1 MSSTAKIKRQERA
14 DRLMNN
20 IPWFR
25 LKMGDIFRSMVMPI
39 AILTFLSIVYGVL
52 DSVQRNITIKNTTI
66 SNNITYAKLIFEKLI
81 GFVPMITAI
90 SVATTFSS
98 NRTLGAITTFIGW
111 VCFIAIQSVF
121 IKFNGTSYE
130 FLGIKTLKNIIGTN
144 SINRL
149 EIPGLSQSI
158 IYVNSNMI
166 VGFLVGYVNALIL
179 SKISKRV
186 SSLTNITFIA
196 LVIAVVLSMA
206 LGVLH
211 SLTVISLTKG
221 LEQSKDIFTGSKLSK
236 NSLNHFLGVLITSAI
251 YPMQLQGLTENL
263 YSPIMNPYYKIILAL
278 FVLPLVA
285 LVLVNNAKKGNKKFA
300 FSLYLT
306 AIIAS
311 VALGQYQPILL
322 TIFFASPLLFLII
335 GAALPAFASWIIAYV
350 GVGISANPIKSG
362 DLVDFI
368 RNFIIP
374 FIKKDAAYKKAWIIL
389 IIGAVA
395 EVVAALIAHFYIK
408 YTKVCVLGKANVVKK
423 MFAYEYI
430 TENNYV
436 VFAKYHD
443 KDVRNPIRHQV
454 ADEMLNK
461 ASLLLEKENIDAAN
475 GLSDSAHRMGYTK
488 EVSINSEGE
497 GFEVGG
503 AGKYKIDDQPT
514 ALNDLN
520 VDDLFNSPIEKG
532 LLEAP
537 LLDLNIP
544 NQETTTLNSLN
555 VMNEGLEDIS
565 DFSEF
570 NSPESPEQYNSIFMP
585 ESFEYTT
592 ELTPDVDSP
601 LNIQEATLS
610 QPSFGPI
617 DNNVQQIDSTNFD
630 EQNFDVQN
638 LDESMFES
646 SNQPYDLETPM
657 DNLMLESN
665 INPDGMSSDE
675 LSEQEIPGDSIDYNF
690 DDLNI
695 SEENSDLNDL
705 DNEENEEEYVLEDE
719 NVNNNDEVIAE
730 ESPSTKEFEEMVEVE
745 NEKPIQF
752 MTSEEQHSVSSESN
766 DDETKALKRR
776 IAELEAEKN
785 AIQPTYVETIKFIGD
800 ESSDI
805 KPDLDNKQSESTIS
819 LENQKENIDNA
830 NNNEQISEL
839 EKQIAELKEQ
849 LNNKQQ
855 QVQPTYVETI
865 KYLDNPSTQ
874 NKQPE
879 YIYNFNEEKT
889 VPVEQS
895 SLVHQDEAKEIQ
907 PIVKEEYVKYSPQQE
922 TYTSA
927 VDDRTVEQ
935 LINIMDSRKQAND
948 AILKN
953 VVESQTKNDLLVTS
967 LNTKFDY
974 VDKELNNKI
983 SSLELKN
990 KELEDKN
997 KHLEDVVYE
1006 LSKTVEREIN
1016 LRKEYESNI
1025 EKTIELHLL
1034 EKNLSTSKSSSDDII
1049 LQQKTQEDKEFVL
1062 SDNNTQTEKGSLT
1075 SDENAI
1081 LVEEDDKNSEQ
1092 NLEKLEEFDEKS
1104 AKDTAKD
1111 NFDETYVLDLSNVET
1126 ISDNNLNIDNQENI
1140 SSDVESSSVSEQIES
1155 ESEPKD
1161 IVEEI
1166 KDEQD
1171 TNAEQQDESEMVE
1184 ASDSNDEYVLE
1195 NENNELNIYED
1206 LLTSSNSENLKE
1218 NSDQPLE
1225 LANTEIK
1232 SNSLELEEEQSFL
1245 EVLDNLEDMQEVDEN
1260 NNENL
1265 SLGENESNEL
1275 LTEDLLDDS
1284 SEESNESEMVEASN
1298 ANDEYILDG
1307 ENNNE
1312 LVLENSKPQPG
1323 DDEIDEIIDSEKSNK
1338 NEKELSEEEV
1348 KEEMIESSEDSDT
1361 NDEYQLDSLE
1371 ENNNDFEIA
1380 KEDDSISNEFVE
1392 SNNEEE
1398 ILSSNAEKPLMEQ
1411 KETMISSNKEE
1422 HKTINSQD
1430 IEKTVEQIV
1439 DIIELKNKESKSE
1452 FEKTMLMEFASMNEK
1467 LSNLIYAMSQQN
1479 SGKPVINIINKIDR
1493 SLLGPEHTQGI
1504 ENKNETIYQEVS
1516 GQEISTY
1523 DESEL
1528 LNNNQMISYDF
1539 EGNQQDLT
1547 NYSNDF
1553 ENQQFDNVNFD
1564 NFQFDEN
1571 GQIEE
1576 GFLPVADN
1584 QELNSNVDFDNIDF
1598 DSLSFDDSLNLNY
1611 IPENNEEKVEES
1623 SNDDEQL
1630 ELLDESQT
1638 SDSDQQIKNDEDIV
1652 EASSTSEVK
1661 NEDNDKEFDFSSL
1674 DNFEDE
1680 LTKEMTLEEENGVIN
1695 NNENIS
1701 INDND
1706 ETSNNDEQLEL
1717 LDESQQASDLNEE
1730 TNTDE
1735 NIENDN
1741 LDISQEFSDLSKDDL
1756 INNDELSDESLE
1768 LADGETIEPEEE
1780 LQELDSFDMDED
1792 EANSLAN
1799 LSSGLSF
1806 DEESNDEQSLM
1817 SEGLTSEENLDV
1829 VRQKMF
1835 SFETK
1840 IKHFMILSP
1849 LLGEIIS
1856 QTPTSI
1862 EVLSS
1867 SGKLIMPNDAVVEY
1881 ISENRDKYIVN
1892 IYGVKMEVLMN
1903 APLEKTHKQRL
1914 HNKIYANEGK
1924 KLYKGDFFLDGNK
1937 KYYSENGDQMILTF
1951 RILPGNYDVYAI
1963 RHMNKKLS
1971 KWDGIFEISLN
1982 KSFDTKS
1989 RTAHVVEDDTKE
2001 N

>member
-196 LVIAVVLSMA
+196 LVIAIALSMA

-211 SLTVISLTKG
+211 SLTIVSLTKG

-311 VALGQYQPILL
+311 VALGQYHPILL

-475 GLSDSAHRMGYTK
+475 GLSDSAHKMGYTK

-503 AGKYKIDDQPT
+503 AGKYKVDDQPT

-544 NQETTTLNSLN
+544 NQEITTLNNLN

-565 DFSEF
+565 DFNEF
-570 NSPESPEQYNSIFMP
+570 TSPESPEQYNSIFMP
-585 ESFEYTT
+585 QSFEYTT

-610 QPSFGPI
+610 QPSFEPI
-617 DNNVQQIDSTNFD
+617 NNNVQQMDSTNFD

-646 SNQPYDLETPM
+646 SNQPYDLETPI
-657 DNLMLESN
+657 DNLMLEPN
-665 INPDGMSSDE
+665 INLEETSSDE
-675 LSEQEIPGDSIDYNF
+675 LSEQEIPTDSIDYDF

-695 SEENSDLNDL
+695 SEENSDLSDL
-705 DNEENEEEYVLEDE
+705 DNEEEYVLEDE
-719 NVNNNDEVIAE
+719 NTIKNDEVVVE
-730 ESPSTKEFEEMVEVE
+730 ENPSTKESEELVEVE
-745 NEKPIQF
+745 NENPIQF
-752 MTSEEQHSVSSESN
+752 MTSEEQHSVSNESN
-766 DDETKALKRR
+766 DDAETKALKRR

-785 AIQPTYVETIKFIGD
+785 AIQPTYVETIKFIGE
-800 ESSDI
+800 ESSDA
-805 KPDLDNKQSESTIS
+805 KSDLDSKQVEPSIS
-819 LENQKENIDNA
+819 VETQQENIDNSS
-830 NNNEQISEL
+830 NDEQISQL
-839 EKQIAELKEQ
+839 EKQIAELREQ

-865 KYLDNPSTQ
+865 KYLDNHSAQ

-895 SLVHQDEAKEIQ
+895 DLVYQEEDKEIQ
-907 PIVKEEYVKYSPQQE
+907 PVVKEEHVKYSPQQE
-922 TYTSA
+922 TYASA

-953 VVESQTKNDLLVTS
+953 MVESQTKNDLLVTS

-1006 LSKTVEREIN
+1006 LSKTVEREIS

-1034 EKNLSTSKSSSDDII
+1034 EKNLSTSKSSSDDTI
-1049 LQQKTQEDKEFVL
+1049 LQQKTQEDEEFVL
-1062 SDNNTQTEKGSLT
+1062 SDNNIQTEKEDVKI
-1075 SDENAI
+1075 DENAI
-1081 LVEEDDKNSEQ
+1081 LVEENNKNPEQ
-1092 NLEKLEEFDEKS
+1092 NLEKLEELSEKS
-1104 AKDTAKD
+1104 TEDITKD
-1111 NFDETYVLDLSNVET
+1111 NFDETYILDLSSVET
-1126 ISDNNLNIDNQENI
+1126 ISDNELNADNKENI
-1140 SSDVESSSVSEQIES
+1140 SPNVESASVSEQIES
-1155 ESEPKD
+1155 KIESED

-1171 TNAEQQDESEMVE
+1171 TNLEQLDESKMVE

-1195 NENNELNIYED
+1195 DENNELDIYED
-1206 LLTSSNSENLKE
+1206 TLTSSDSEENLKE
-1218 NSDQPLE
+1218 NSNDEPVE
-1225 LANTEIK
+1225 LANNEIK
-1232 SNSLELEEEQSFL
+1232 SDSPELQEEQSFL
-1245 EVLDNLEDMQEVDEN
+1245 EGLDNLEDIQEDDDK
-1260 NNENL
+1260 NL

-1275 LTEDLLDDS
+1275 LTEDLLKDY
-1284 SEESNESEMVEASN
+1284 SEELDESEMVEASN
-1298 ANDEYILDG
+1298 SNDEYILDD

-1312 LVLENSKPQPG
+1312 LVIETSEPQVS
-1323 DDEIDEIIDSEKSNK
+1323 DDKINEIVDSEKSNE
-1338 NEKELSEEEV
+1338 NEKELIEEE
-1348 KEEMIESSEDSDT
+1348 KEEMIESIETSEI

-1371 ENNNDFEIA
+1371 ENNHDFEVA

-1392 SNNEEE
+1392 SNNENEEE
-1398 ILSSNAEKPLMEQ
+1398 ILSSNVEKPSMEQ
-1411 KETMISSNKEE
+1411 EEIITSNNKEE
-1422 HKTINSQD
+1422 HKVINSQD

-1493 SLLGPEHTQGI
+1493 SLLGPEHAQGI
-1504 ENKNETIYQEVS
+1504 ENRNETIYQEVS

-1528 LNNNQMISYDF
+1528 PNNNQMIFYDF

-1576 GFLPVADN
+1576 GLLPVEDN
-1584 QELNSNVDFDNIDF
+1584 QELNSNVDFGNIDF

-1623 SNDDEQL
+1623 SNNNEQL

-1638 SDSDQQIKNDEDIV
+1638 SDSNEQIKNDENIV
-1652 EASSTSEVK
+1652 ETSSASEEQ
-1661 NEDNDKEFDFSSL
+1661 NEDNDKEFDFSNL

-1701 INDND
+1701 INND
-1706 ETSNNDEQLEL
+1706 EASNNDEQLEL
-1717 LDESQQASDLNEE
+1717 LDESQTSDSNEK
-1730 TNTDE
+1730 TNADE

-1756 INNDELSDESLE
+1756 INNDDELSDEPLE
-1768 LADGETIEPEEE
+1768 LADAETIEPEEE

-1799 LSSGLSF
+1799 ISSGLSF
-1806 DEESNDEQSLM
+1806 DEDTNDEQSLM
-1817 SEGLTSEENLDV
+1817 PEGLTSEENLDV
-1829 VRQKMF
+1829 VKQKMF

>member
-196 LVIAVVLSMA
+196 LVIAIALSMA

-211 SLTVISLTKG
+211 SLTIISLTKG

-475 GLSDSAHRMGYTK
+475 GLSDSAHKMGYTK

-497 GFEVGG
+497 GFEVG
-503 AGKYKIDDQPT
+503 KYKVDDQPT

-544 NQETTTLNSLN
+544 NQETTTLNNLN

-565 DFSEF
+565 DFNEF
-570 NSPESPEQYNSIFMP
+570 TSPESPEQYNSIFMP
-585 ESFEYTT
+585 QSFEYTT

-610 QPSFGPI
+610 QPSFEPI
-617 DNNVQQIDSTNFD
+617 NNNVQQMDSTNFD

-646 SNQPYDLETPM
+646 SNQPYDLETPI
-657 DNLMLESN
+657 DNLMLEPN
-665 INPDGMSSDE
+665 INPEETSSDE
-675 LSEQEIPGDSIDYNF
+675 LSEQEIPTDSIDYDF
-690 DDLNI
+690 GDLNI
-695 SEENSDLNDL
+695 SEENSDLSDL
-705 DNEENEEEYVLEDE
+705 DNEEEYVLEDE
-719 NVNNNDEVIAE
+719 NTIKNDEVIVE
-730 ESPSTKEFEEMVEVE
+730 ENPSTKESEELVEVE
-745 NEKPIQF
+745 NENPIQF
-752 MTSEEQHSVSSESN
+752 MTSEEQHSVSNESN
-766 DDETKALKRR
+766 DDSETKALKRR

-785 AIQPTYVETIKFIGD
+785 AIQPTYVETIKFIGE
-800 ESSDI
+800 ESFGEKS
-805 KPDLDNKQSESTIS
+805 DLDSKQLESPIS
-819 LENQKENIDNA
+819 VENQQENIDNSS
-830 NNNEQISEL
+830 NDEQINQL
-839 EKQIAELKEQ
+839 EKQIAELIEQ

-865 KYLDNPSTQ
+865 KYLDNPSVQ

-889 VPVEQS
+889 VPLEQS
-895 SLVHQDEAKEIQ
+895 DLVYQEEDKEIQ
-907 PIVKEEYVKYSPQQE
+907 P
-922 TYTSA
+922 
-927 VDDRTVEQ
+927 
-935 LINIMDSRKQAND
+935 
-948 AILKN
+948 
-953 VVESQTKNDLLVTS
+953 VV
-967 LNTKFDY
+967 
-974 VDKELNNKI
+974 
-983 SSLELKN
+983 
-990 KELEDKN
+990 
-997 KHLEDVVYE
+997 
-1006 LSKTVEREIN
+1006 
-1016 LRKEYESNI
+1016 
-1025 EKTIELHLL
+1025 
-1034 EKNLSTSKSSSDDII
+1034 
-1049 LQQKTQEDKEFVL
+1049 
-1062 SDNNTQTEKGSLT
+1062 
-1075 SDENAI
+1075 
-1081 LVEEDDKNSEQ
+1081 
-1092 NLEKLEEFDEKS
+1092 
-1104 AKDTAKD
+1104 
-1111 NFDETYVLDLSNVET
+1111 
-1126 ISDNNLNIDNQENI
+1126 
-1140 SSDVESSSVSEQIES
+1140 
-1155 ESEPKD
+1155 
-1161 IVEEI
+1161 
-1166 KDEQD
+1166 
-1171 TNAEQQDESEMVE
+1171 
-1184 ASDSNDEYVLE
+1184 
-1195 NENNELNIYED
+1195 
-1206 LLTSSNSENLKE
+1206 
-1218 NSDQPLE
+1218 
-1225 LANTEIK
+1225 
-1232 SNSLELEEEQSFL
+1232 
-1245 EVLDNLEDMQEVDEN
+1245 
-1260 NNENL
+1260 
-1265 SLGENESNEL
+1265 
-1275 LTEDLLDDS
+1275 
-1284 SEESNESEMVEASN
+1284 
-1298 ANDEYILDG
+1298 
-1307 ENNNE
+1307 
-1312 LVLENSKPQPG
+1312 
-1323 DDEIDEIIDSEKSNK
+1323 
-1338 NEKELSEEEV
+1338 
-1348 KEEMIESSEDSDT
+1348 
-1361 NDEYQLDSLE
+1361 
-1371 ENNNDFEIA
+1371 
-1380 KEDDSISNEFVE
+1380 
-1392 SNNEEE
+1392 
-1398 ILSSNAEKPLMEQ
+1398 
-1411 KETMISSNKEE
+1411 KEE
-1422 HKTINSQD
+1422 HKVINSQD

-1493 SLLGPEHTQGI
+1493 SLLGSEHTEGI
-1504 ENKNETIYQEVS
+1504 ENRNNETIYQEVS

-1528 LNNNQMISYDF
+1528 PNNNQMISYDF

-1576 GFLPVADN
+1576 GLLPVEDN
-1584 QELNSNVDFDNIDF
+1584 QELNSNVDFGNIDF

-1623 SNDDEQL
+1623 SNNNEQL

-1638 SDSDQQIKNDEDIV
+1638 SDSDEQIKNDENIV
-1652 EASSTSEVK
+1652 ETSSASEEQ
-1661 NEDNDKEFDFSSL
+1661 NEDNDKEFDFSNL

-1701 INDND
+1701 INND
-1706 ETSNNDEQLEL
+1706 EASNNDEQLEL
-1717 LDESQQASDLNEE
+1717 LDESQTSDSNEK
-1730 TNTDE
+1730 TNSDE

-1756 INNDELSDESLE
+1756 INNDELSDEPLE
-1768 LADGETIEPEEE
+1768 LADAETIEAEEE

-1799 LSSGLSF
+1799 ISSGLSF
-1806 DEESNDEQSLM
+1806 DEEANDEQSLT
-1817 SEGLTSEENLDV
+1817 SEGLTSEENIDV
-1829 VRQKMF
+1829 VKQKMF

>member
-196 LVIAVVLSMA
+196 LVIAIALSMA

-211 SLTVISLTKG
+211 SLTIVSLTKG

-430 TENNYV
+430 NENNYV

-475 GLSDSAHRMGYTK
+475 GLSDSAHKMGYTK

-514 ALNDLN
+514 SLNDLN

-544 NQETTTLNSLN
+544 NQETTTLNNLN

-565 DFSEF
+565 DFNEF
-570 NSPESPEQYNSIFMP
+570 TSPESPEQYNSIFMP
-585 ESFEYTT
+585 QSFEYTT

-610 QPSFGPI
+610 QPSFEPI
-617 DNNVQQIDSTNFD
+617 NNNVQQMDSTNFD

-646 SNQPYDLETPM
+646 SNQPYDLETPI
-657 DNLMLESN
+657 DNLMLEPN
-665 INPDGMSSDE
+665 INPEETSSDE
-675 LSEQEIPGDSIDYNF
+675 LSEQEIPTDSIDYDF

-695 SEENSDLNDL
+695 SEENSDLSDL
-705 DNEENEEEYVLEDE
+705 DNEEEYVLEDE
-719 NVNNNDEVIAE
+719 NTIKNDEVVVE
-730 ESPSTKEFEEMVEVE
+730 ENPSTKESEELVEVE
-745 NEKPIQF
+745 NENPIQF
-752 MTSEEQHSVSSESN
+752 MTSEEQHSVSNESN
-766 DDETKALKRR
+766 DDSETNALKRR

-785 AIQPTYVETIKFIGD
+785 AIQPTYVETIKFIGE
-800 ESSDI
+800 ESSGE
-805 KPDLDNKQSESTIS
+805 KSDLDSKQIESPIS
-819 LENQKENIDNA
+819 VENQQENIDNSS
-830 NNNEQISEL
+830 NDEQISQL
-839 EKQIAELKEQ
+839 EKQIAELREQ

-865 KYLDNPSTQ
+865 KYLDNPSVQ

-895 SLVHQDEAKEIQ
+895 SLVYQEEDKEIQ
-907 PIVKEEYVKYSPQQE
+907 PVVKEEHVKYSPQQE
-922 TYTSA
+922 TYASA

-935 LINIMDSRKQAND
+935 LINIIDSRKEAND

-953 VVESQTKNDLLVTS
+953 MVESQTKNDLLVTS

-1034 EKNLSTSKSSSDDII
+1034 EKNLSTSKSSSDDTI
-1049 LQQKTQEDKEFVL
+1049 LQQKTQKDEEFVL
-1062 SDNNTQTEKGSLT
+1062 SHNNIQTEKEDVT
-1075 SDENAI
+1075 SNENAI
-1081 LVEEDDKNSEQ
+1081 LVEENNNNLEQ
-1092 NLEKLEEFDEKS
+1092 NLEKLEESSEKS
-1104 AKDTAKD
+1104 TKDIAKD
-1111 NFDETYVLDLSNVET
+1111 NFDETYILDLSSVET
-1126 ISDNNLNIDNQENI
+1126 ISDNELNADNKENI

-1155 ESEPKD
+1155 KD
-1161 IVEEI
+1161 IVEET

-1171 TNAEQQDESEMVE
+1171 TNLEQLDESEMVEASDLNDEYVLEDENNELDIYEDTLTSSDSEENLKENLNDEPVELANNEIKSDSPKLEEEQSFLEGLDNLEDMQEVADNENLSLDENESSELLTEDLLKDHSEELDESEMVE
-1184 ASDSNDEYVLE
+1184 ASDSNDEYI
-1195 NENNELNIYED
+1195 LND
-1206 LLTSSNSENLKE
+1206 
-1218 NSDQPLE
+1218 
-1225 LANTEIK
+1225 
-1232 SNSLELEEEQSFL
+1232 
-1245 EVLDNLEDMQEVDEN
+1245 
-1260 NNENL
+1260 
-1265 SLGENESNEL
+1265 
-1275 LTEDLLDDS
+1275 
-1284 SEESNESEMVEASN
+1284 
-1298 ANDEYILDG
+1298 

-1312 LVLENSKPQPG
+1312 LVIETSEPQVS
-1323 DDEIDEIIDSEKSNK
+1323 DDNINEIVDSEKSNE
-1338 NEKELSEEEV
+1338 NEKELIEEE
-1348 KEEMIESSEDSDT
+1348 KEEMIESIETSDI

-1371 ENNNDFEIA
+1371 ENNHDFEVA

-1392 SNNEEE
+1392 SNNENEE
-1398 ILSSNAEKPLMEQ
+1398 ERLSSNVEKPSMEQ
-1411 KETMISSNKEE
+1411 EETITSNNKEE
-1422 HKTINSQD
+1422 HKVINSQD

-1493 SLLGPEHTQGI
+1493 SLLGSEHTQGI
-1504 ENKNETIYQEVS
+1504 ENRNNETIYQEVS

-1528 LNNNQMISYDF
+1528 PNNNQMISYDF

-1576 GFLPVADN
+1576 GFLPVEDN
-1584 QELNSNVDFDNIDF
+1584 QELNSNVDFGNIDF

-1623 SNDDEQL
+1623 SNNDEQL
-1630 ELLDESQT
+1630 ESLDESQT
-1638 SDSDQQIKNDEDIV
+1638 SDSNEQIKNDENIV
-1652 EASSTSEVK
+1652 ETSSASEEQ
-1661 NEDNDKEFDFSSL
+1661 NEDNDKEFDFSNL

-1701 INDND
+1701 INND
-1706 ETSNNDEQLEL
+1706 EASNDDEQLEL
-1717 LDESQQASDLNEE
+1717 LDESQTLDSNEK
-1730 TNTDE
+1730 TNSDE

-1756 INNDELSDESLE
+1756 MNNDELSDEPLE
-1768 LADGETIEPEEE
+1768 LADAETIEPEEE

-1792 EANSLAN
+1792 EANSFAN
-1799 LSSGLSF
+1799 ISSGLSF
-1806 DEESNDEQSLM
+1806 DEEENDEQSLM

-1829 VRQKMF
+1829 VKQKMF

>member
-196 LVIAVVLSMA
+196 LVIAIALSMA

-211 SLTVISLTKG
+211 SLTIVSLTKG

-475 GLSDSAHRMGYTK
+475 GLSDSAHKMGYTK

-514 ALNDLN
+514 SLNNLN

-544 NQETTTLNSLN
+544 NQETTTLNNLN

-565 DFSEF
+565 DFNEF
-570 NSPESPEQYNSIFMP
+570 TSPESPEQYNSIFMP
-585 ESFEYTT
+585 QSFEYTT

-610 QPSFGPI
+610 QPSFEPI
-617 DNNVQQIDSTNFD
+617 NNNVQQMDSTNFD

-646 SNQPYDLETPM
+646 SNQPYDLETPI
-657 DNLMLESN
+657 DNLMLEPN
-665 INPDGMSSDE
+665 INPEETSSDE
-675 LSEQEIPGDSIDYNF
+675 LSEQEIPTDSIDYDF

-695 SEENSDLNDL
+695 SEENSDLSDL
-705 DNEENEEEYVLEDE
+705 DNEEEYVLEDE
-719 NVNNNDEVIAE
+719 NTIKNDEVVVE
-730 ESPSTKEFEEMVEVE
+730 ENPSTKESEELVEVE
-745 NEKPIQF
+745 NENPIQF
-752 MTSEEQHSVSSESN
+752 MTSEEQHSVSNESN
-766 DDETKALKRR
+766 DDSETNALKRR

-785 AIQPTYVETIKFIGD
+785 AIQPTYVETIKFIGE
-800 ESSDI
+800 ESSGE
-805 KPDLDNKQSESTIS
+805 KSDLDSKQIESPIS
-819 LENQKENIDNA
+819 VENQQENIDNSS
-830 NNNEQISEL
+830 NDEQISQL
-839 EKQIAELKEQ
+839 EKQIAELREQ

-865 KYLDNPSTQ
+865 KYLDNPSVQ

-879 YIYNFNEEKT
+879 YIYNFNE
-889 VPVEQS
+889 
-895 SLVHQDEAKEIQ
+895 
-907 PIVKEEYVKYSPQQE
+907 
-922 TYTSA
+922 
-927 VDDRTVEQ
+927 
-935 LINIMDSRKQAND
+935 
-948 AILKN
+948 
-953 VVESQTKNDLLVTS
+953 
-967 LNTKFDY
+967 
-974 VDKELNNKI
+974 
-983 SSLELKN
+983 
-990 KELEDKN
+990 
-997 KHLEDVVYE
+997 
-1006 LSKTVEREIN
+1006 
-1016 LRKEYESNI
+1016 
-1025 EKTIELHLL
+1025 
-1034 EKNLSTSKSSSDDII
+1034 
-1049 LQQKTQEDKEFVL
+1049 
-1062 SDNNTQTEKGSLT
+1062 
-1075 SDENAI
+1075 
-1081 LVEEDDKNSEQ
+1081 
-1092 NLEKLEEFDEKS
+1092 
-1104 AKDTAKD
+1104 
-1111 NFDETYVLDLSNVET
+1111 
-1126 ISDNNLNIDNQENI
+1126 
-1140 SSDVESSSVSEQIES
+1140 
-1155 ESEPKD
+1155 
-1161 IVEEI
+1161 
-1166 KDEQD
+1166 
-1171 TNAEQQDESEMVE
+1171 
-1184 ASDSNDEYVLE
+1184 
-1195 NENNELNIYED
+1195 
-1206 LLTSSNSENLKE
+1206 
-1218 NSDQPLE
+1218 
-1225 LANTEIK
+1225 
-1232 SNSLELEEEQSFL
+1232 
-1245 EVLDNLEDMQEVDEN
+1245 
-1260 NNENL
+1260 
-1265 SLGENESNEL
+1265 
-1275 LTEDLLDDS
+1275 
-1284 SEESNESEMVEASN
+1284 
-1298 ANDEYILDG
+1298 
-1307 ENNNE
+1307 
-1312 LVLENSKPQPG
+1312 
-1323 DDEIDEIIDSEKSNK
+1323 
-1338 NEKELSEEEV
+1338 
-1348 KEEMIESSEDSDT
+1348 
-1361 NDEYQLDSLE
+1361 
-1371 ENNNDFEIA
+1371 
-1380 KEDDSISNEFVE
+1380 
-1392 SNNEEE
+1392 
-1398 ILSSNAEKPLMEQ
+1398 
-1411 KETMISSNKEE
+1411 
-1422 HKTINSQD
+1422 
-1430 IEKTVEQIV
+1430 EKTVEQIV

-1504 ENKNETIYQEVS
+1504 ENRNETIYQEVS

-1528 LNNNQMISYDF
+1528 PNNNQMISYDF

-1547 NYSNDF
+1547 NYSNYSNDF

-1571 GQIEE
+1571 GEIEE
-1576 GFLPVADN
+1576 GLLPVEDN
-1584 QELNSNVDFDNIDF
+1584 QELNSNVDFGNIDF

-1623 SNDDEQL
+1623 SNNDEQL

-1638 SDSDQQIKNDEDIV
+1638 SDSNEKTNADENIV
-1652 EASSTSEVK
+1652 ETSSASEEQ

-1701 INDND
+1701 INND
-1706 ETSNNDEQLEL
+1706 EASNNDEQLEL
-1717 LDESQQASDLNEE
+1717 LDESQTSDSDEK
-1730 TNTDE
+1730 TNADE

-1756 INNDELSDESLE
+1756 INNDELSDEPLE
-1768 LADGETIEPEEE
+1768 LADAETIEAEEE

-1799 LSSGLSF
+1799 ISSGLSF
-1806 DEESNDEQSLM
+1806 DEEANDEQSLM

-1829 VRQKMF
+1829 VKQKMF